1 MLCNL
6 RRILASNLSDQ
17 WSPETILQ
25 SKINQIIHTKGKLMH
40 CSRHWGIESC
50 ILLCLD
56 YQYARKIRKQI
67 NFHWTN
73 YEDNEERRKHVLQS
87 PSLCLF
93 TTILIHRDDDI
104 SVSKSISLQLLT
116 CFCPINGFLS
126 GMLSSVQ
133 SLSNVRLFATPRTA
147 ACQASVHHR
156 LPEFTQAHVH

>member
-25 SKINQIIHTKGKLMH
+25 SKINQIIHRKGKLMH

-67 NFHWTN
+67 NFHWNN

>member
-25 SKINQIIHTKGKLMH
+25 SKINQIIHRKGKLMH

-67 NFHWTN
+67 NFHWNN

-133 SLSNVRLFATPRTA
+133 SLSNVRLFATPWTA